1 MFFDILKHEIIAKFF
16 DSTVCL
22 KITLIQKFDGNMETQ
37 IGSALV
43 QFIHMGLTYKI
54 GWRFF
59 KIGLYIYG
67 LIFINLSLIHI

>member
-1 MFFDILKHEIIAKFF
+1 MFFVENNMRSIFCMFFDILKHEIIAKFF

-43 QFIHMGLTYKI
+43 QFIHGA
-54 GWRFF
+54 
-59 KIGLYIYG
+59 
-67 LIFINLSLIHI
+67 NL